1 MKQNKKPGR
10 PKTRGETVPLNLR
23 ISKELSERIEN
34 YSSFSG
40 YNKTQICESL
50 IKKGIDQLIEKQI
63 DEFSKWEKDKSSRN
77 DIFDNFKFKL

>member
-1 MKQNKKPGR
+1 MKQKGKAGR

-23 ISKELSERIEN
+23 ISKELAEKIES

-50 IKKGIDQLIEKQI
+50 IKKGIDQLIESQY
-63 DEFSKWEKDKSSRN
+63 DEFSKWEKDKSNREN
-77 DIFDNFKFKL
+77 IFDNFEFRL